1 MRADPHYVDL
11 LASRAAA
18 SRERSVPVGS
28 LGTPAVADV
37 PALVPLI
44 ESVKKHGVLQ
54 PLLVQER
61 NGSMRVFAGSRRL
74 AAAIAA
80 GLREV
85 PCIVHDVSDDVAAAL
100 RIASNVNHGSDAG
113 VRGPGGRRRS
123 GGQRW

>member
-18 SRERSVPVGS
+18 TRERSVPVGS
-28 LGTPAVADV
+28 LETPAVDDV

-61 NGSMRVFAGSRRL
+61 NGSMRVIAGRRRL

-80 GLREV
+80 GVREV
-85 PCIVHDVSDDVAAAL
+85 PCIVHDVSDEGAAAL
-100 RIASNVNHGSDAG
+100 RLASNVD
-113 VRGPGGRRRS
+113 RGET
-123 GGQRW
+123 